1 MKIDLGI
8 SDKKQKKSIDRLSI
22 LLADESILYIKTRK
36 FHWNVSGNSFIELHR
51 LFQEQYSE
59 QEILIDSVAERIG
72 KLGGK
77 PIGTMKEFL
86 DKTTLD
92 ESPNVIPNQEEML
105 TELLNDHEK
114 VVRTIRK
121 DLDHQEDHLDV
132 GTIDFLTGIIEQ
144 HESTAWILRRYL
156 S

>member
-77 PIGTMKEFL
+77 PIGMMK
-86 DKTTLD
+86 
-92 ESPNVIPNQEEML
+92 
-105 TELLNDHEK
+105 
-114 VVRTIRK
+114 
-121 DLDHQEDHLDV
+121 
-132 GTIDFLTGIIEQ
+132 
-144 HESTAWILRRYL
+144 
-156 S
+156 